1 MHLALKAR
9 PLLAGVALSI
19 IAGPAFALDGND
31 LLAKINKA
39 LAMQGGKLEAQ
50 SVDVDGDDVTL
61 NGTRFVPDAATE
73 GFAIGTVK
81 LDNVEEDAGAYSIE
95 KVTFP
100 NINFS
105 KEKSTVSASDITLS
119 GVSVP
124 ADASTGGFDS
134 LMLYDEAH
142 VGPTTVAVDG
152 KTIFSIAETNVTT
165 ALTEDNS
172 GIDFGASVKDM
183 KADLSVVEDPQSR
196 EAISDLGLTALNGQI
211 TVSGSWT
218 QNDGTIDVKEY
229 SVDFDK
235 VGRLNLAFSLS
246 GYTLDF
252 IRSAQETAKAMEAN
266 PDKQEAQQA
275 ANLAMLGLLQRLT
288 FNSAQIRFEDDG
300 ITKRALDYA
309 GKKQNTSGEQ
319 MAQMVKAMTPLM
331 LAQYNIPELQAMLS
345 NAVNTFLDKPG
356 TMTIDAEP
364 ANPVPFPM
372 IMGAAMGAPNT
383 LPKVLGVKVSA
394 ND

>member
-152 KTIFSIAETNVTT
+152 KTLFSIAETNVTT

-172 GIDFGASVKDM
+172 GIDFDATVKDM

-196 EAISDLGLTALNGQI
+196 EAISDLGLTALNGEI

-309 GKKQNTSGEQ
+309 GKKQNTNGEQ

-331 LAQYNIPELQAMLS
+331 LAQYNMPELQTMLS